1 MIGSRKT
8 CMLIKLLHLDL
19 YGKIIIG
26 SRIINAIVL
35 WSMCALPFAKL
46 DAIVLLCT
54 MVGSLIFQGKQLLT
68 LCMIKKTH
76 VYYV

>member
-1 MIGSRKT
+1 
-8 CMLIKLLHLDL
+8 MLIYKSSHMFTQPSLDL

-54 MVGSLIFQGKQLLT
+54 MVGSLIFQGN
-68 LCMIKKTH
+68 
-76 VYYV
+76 

>member
-1 MIGSRKT
+1 
-8 CMLIKLLHLDL
+8 MLTYKSSHMFTQSSLDL

-54 MVGSLIFQGKQLLT
+54 MVGSLIFQGN
-68 LCMIKKTH
+68 
-76 VYYV
+76 

>member
-1 MIGSRKT
+1 
-8 CMLIKLLHLDL
+8 MLIYKSSHMFTPPLLDL

-54 MVGSLIFQGKQLLT
+54 MVGSLIFQGN
-68 LCMIKKTH
+68 
-76 VYYV
+76 

>member
-1 MIGSRKT
+1 MTANFILK
-8 CMLIKLLHLDL
+8 CHILIDL

-54 MVGSLIFQGKQLLT
+54 MVGSLIFQGKKQLCLFW
-68 LCMIKKTH
+68 LFN
-76 VYYV
+76 